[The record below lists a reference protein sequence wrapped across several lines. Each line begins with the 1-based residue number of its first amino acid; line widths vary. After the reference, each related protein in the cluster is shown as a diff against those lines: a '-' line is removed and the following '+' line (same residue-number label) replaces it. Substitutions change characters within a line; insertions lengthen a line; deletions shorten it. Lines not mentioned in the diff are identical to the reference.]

1 MEVDEKL
8 YTELFDSATHAIKE
22 EMQPFLKILH
32 LRLAAKKFE
41 SGNHDSG
48 LEFLQ
53 KAFNI
58 TFDQIMLADVYSRNG
73 IIEWYGEIVRIL
85 VEVGKFKLAGE
96 VIERA
101 TKIAES
107 LPECRKH
114 PSIFRCHVLKGH
126 IFNEM
131 REYDAAIE
139 SLGHAL
145 LQLPKLSHDVIDK
158 SEEFECRHELAKA
171 YWFKESYE
179 KALTSYYD
187 ALSVVKDISPEGSE
201 GEGNLYFAVA
211 AIASRIK
218 NKPLVVNNLRLAYK
232 MYSKILGRN
241 HPKTE
246 LCYIEYARAL
256 INC

>member
-1 MEVDEKL
+1 VA
-8 YTELFDSATHAIKE
+8 S
-22 EMQPFLKILH
+22 LK
-32 LRLAAKKFE
+32 
-41 SGNHDSG
+41 
-48 LEFLQ
+48 

-58 TFDQIMLADVYSRNG
+58 TLDQILLGDVNSRNS
-73 IIEWYGEIVRIL
+73 IIEWYSEIVRTL

-96 VIERA
+96 AIERA
-101 TKIAES
+101 TEIAES

-114 PSIFRCHVLKGH
+114 PSIFRCHVLKGR

-145 LQLPKLSHDVIDK
+145 LQLPKLSRDVIDK
-158 SEEFECRHELAKA
+158 FEELECRLELAKA

-187 ALSVVKDISPEGSE
+187 TLSVVKDIFP
-201 GEGNLYFAVA
+201 EGNLVEGDVYLAVA
-211 AIASRIK
+211 AIASKIK
-218 NKPLVVNNLRLAYK
+218 NKSLVVNNLRLAYK

-246 LCYIEYARAL
+246 LCYIDYARAL